1 MPYFVSSIIAV
12 VSAMVILFT
21 RYEADDSSITTELDR
36 MKAMFLSIDKF
47 VNTYVETGG
56 SMTEINFQK
65 LSCNGILLGNIKD
78 KYVAVNCDSN
88 DANDTVSD
96 DSTDDVLGAG
106 ITSTLEFPN
115 SDVKWQLIP
124 NKDDSSS
131 YKLLVDIRKNNTLMS
146 KAIFSESFSGR
157 EFCEKMLFG
166 TKELDRTSYDSGTKD
181 FIGSSTNK
189 NDGLFVCIIFK

>member
-1 MPYFVSSIIAV
+1 MPYFVSSISAV

-88 DANDTVSD
+88 DANDTVSE
-96 DSTDDVLGAG
+96 A
-106 ITSTLEFPN
+106 
-115 SDVKWQLIP
+115 
-124 NKDDSSS
+124 
-131 YKLLVDIRKNNTLMS
+131 
-146 KAIFSESFSGR
+146 
-157 EFCEKMLFG
+157 
-166 TKELDRTSYDSGTKD
+166 
-181 FIGSSTNK
+181 
-189 NDGLFVCIIFK
+189 